1 MHTRTFGKTGME
13 ITPIGLGAWAI
24 GGGNWQFGWGSQDD
38 NESIATIHRA
48 IDLGVNWIDT
58 AAVYG
63 LGHAEEIVGKALQ
76 GRGEKPYIFTK
87 CERTWTERR
96 EIVPSLKAASI
107 QREVEDSLRRLDV
120 DVIDLY
126 QIHWP
131 QPEED
136 IEEGWSTLV
145 KLKEQGKVRAIGVS
159 NFSVEQMERCKKY
172 GPVETLQPPYS
183 LLNRDAERDLLPYC
197 ERENI
202 GVIVYS
208 PMSSGLLSGR
218 MTKERVAQMPDDDW
232 RKNSPDFQSPRLER
246 NLELAKMLTE
256 DIGFPHNVGA
266 GVVAIAWV
274 LSNPAVTGAIVGARH
289 PNQIEDLLPAAELR
303 LSELELDQIEQFMQ
317 KHPVQV

>member
-1 MHTRTFGKTGME
+1 MHTRPFGKTGME

-87 CERTWTERR
+87 CERTWNERR

-159 NFSVEQMERCKKY
+159 NFNVEQMERCKKY

-197 ERENI
+197 EREDI
-202 GVIVYS
+202 GVIAYS
-208 PMSSGLLSGR
+208 PMRSGLLSGR

-232 RKNSPDFQSPRLER
+232 RKNDPDFQSPRLER

-317 KHPVQV
+317 KHPVQA

>member
-87 CERTWTERR
+87 CERTWNERR

-159 NFSVEQMERCKKY
+159 NFNVEQMERCKKY

-197 ERENI
+197 EREDI
-202 GVIVYS
+202 GVIAYS
-208 PMSSGLLSGR
+208 PMRSGLLSGR

-232 RKNSPDFQSPRLER
+232 RKNDPDFQSPRLER

-256 DIGFPHNVGA
+256 DVGFPHNVGA